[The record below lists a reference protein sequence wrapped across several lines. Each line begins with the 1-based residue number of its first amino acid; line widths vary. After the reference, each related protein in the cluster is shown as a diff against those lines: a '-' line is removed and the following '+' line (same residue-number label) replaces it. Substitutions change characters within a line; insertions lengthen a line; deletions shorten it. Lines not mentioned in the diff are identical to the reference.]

1 MKKIFCFLFYILLTT
16 PLAAQTELE
25 TQLQK
30 GIAAFEKG
38 KHAQAERIFDK
49 LLEQEPS
56 YGEVYIWKAKC
67 LQEFEDYAAAYQ
79 AFKTALDLDPKS
91 SVYWLEMGKFKY
103 ELGIASI
110 RKPTLCETCGKSFLP
125 ETGELPKASHYYE
138 SAVKDITQAL
148 ALDSKNANAYFYN
161 ALLYKALGD
170 DKKACQSLQQAQSLQ
185 DAEALK
191 RGAEICPK

>member
-1 MKKIFCFLFYILLTT
+1 MHFLLFCFLILSTH
-16 PLAAQTELE
+16 LAAQSELE

-49 LLEQEPS
+49 LLEQEQS
-56 YGEVYIWKAKC
+56 YAEVYIWKGKC
-67 LQEFEDYAAAYQ
+67 LQEFEEYAAAYH
-79 AFKTALDLDPKS
+79 AFKTALDLEPKS

-125 ETGELPKASHYYE
+125 ETGELPNASHYYE
-138 SAVKDITQAL
+138 SAVKDIAQAI
-148 ALDSKNANAYFYN
+148 ALDSKNAAAYFYN

-170 DKKACQSLQQAQSLQ
+170 TEKACQSLQQAQSLK